1 MAVPLIH
8 FFFYA
13 CASGCVKERERGGK
27 IVSEFLPLCPS
38 PLELIA
44 FSPLSKPKKET
55 GTEVTHTQRDNVI
68 SQLFPPSPV
77 TVTTD

>member
-8 FFFYA
+8 FFFL
-13 CASGCVKERERGGK
+13 CMCEWMCERERGGK

-68 SQLFPPSPV
+68 SQLVPPSPV